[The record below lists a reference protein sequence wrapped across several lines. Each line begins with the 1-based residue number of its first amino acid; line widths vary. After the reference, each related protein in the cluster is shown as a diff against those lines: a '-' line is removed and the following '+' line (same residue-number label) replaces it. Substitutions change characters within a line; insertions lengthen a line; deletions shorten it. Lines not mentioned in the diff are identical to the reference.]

1 MQRSADRIFFGWHV
15 VVVSFVIA
23 VFAWGLGF
31 YGPAVYV
38 NELVKSRGWAVSAV
52 SGAVTLHFL
61 FSAALVVFLADA
73 HARFGTVAVTR
84 AGVVAFA
91 LGVVGFAHAGEP
103 WHLYVSA
110 LFTGAGWSA
119 TSGAAINTFVSPWFD
134 RKRALA
140 LSHAYNGAS
149 IGGVMFTPLWVWL
162 NATLGFEHASIAVG
176 VVGTI
181 VLWVLAGY
189 ALRPTPA
196 SKGVRPD
203 GEEASPPQS
212 ATAVRADPPHRPR
225 DRGDFLS
232 DPRFLTLSIGFA
244 IGIFAQI
251 GLITHLV
258 VRLAPV
264 LGDFGAA
271 IALSLATACAIVGR
285 FGLAGLLGEH
295 GRRKAAALNFSIQAC
310 GVLLL
315 IFGTTP
321 LPLLAGCVLFGLG
334 IGNLLSLPPLILQV
348 EQAPID
354 VGRALAL
361 LTAINQLVFAFAPGT
376 FGALRDWSG
385 GYTLPFAM
393 TAVIQVL
400 SALIVAG
407 PIGRAP
413 RS

>member
-1 MQRSADRIFFGWHV
+1 MENAPRRIFFGWHV
-15 VVVSFVIA
+15 VAVSFLIA

-38 NELVKSRGWAVSAV
+38 NELVHTRGWSVSAV
-52 SGAVTLHFL
+52 SGAVTVHFL
-61 FSAALVVFLADA
+61 FSALLVVFLADA
-73 HARFGTVAVTR
+73 HANFGVVAVTR
-84 AGVVAFA
+84 AGAIAFA
-91 LGVVGFAHAGEP
+91 LGVVGLAYADEV
-103 WHLYVSA
+103 WQLYVAS

-134 RKRALA
+134 KKRALA

-149 IGGVMFTPLWVWL
+149 IGGVVFTPLWVWL
-162 NATLGFEHASIAVG
+162 IAQMGFGAAAITIGAIGASL
-176 VVGTI
+176 
-181 VLWVLAGY
+181 LWLLAGY

-196 SKGVRPD
+196 SLGL
-203 GEEASPPQS
+203 S
-212 ATAVRADPPHRPR
+212 ADNAATTTAIDVTATLSQPVAPPR
-225 DRGDFLS
+225 DRAQLVS

-264 LGDFGAA
+264 LGNFGAA
-271 IALSLATACAIVGR
+271 ASLSLATACAIIGR

-295 GRRKAAALNFSIQAC
+295 GRRKAAALNFLIQAS
-310 GVLLL
+310 GVTLL
-315 IFGTTP
+315 ILGSTP

-348 EQAPID
+348 EQPPVD

-361 LTAINQLVFAFAPGT
+361 LTAINQMVFAFAPGA
-376 FGALRDWSG
+376 FGALRDLSD
-385 GYTLPFAM
+385 GYTLPFAL
-393 TAVIQVL
+393 TVAAQLI
-400 SALIVAG
+400 SAAIVTL
-407 PIGRAP
+407 PIGP
-413 RS
+413 KRS